1 MSVEQNKALDR
12 RYVEEVLD
20 KGNLAVIDEIM
31 APDYIGHVPGFP
43 PSDREGDKQ
52 LIAMFRAAFPDLH
65 FTLEDQI
72 GEGDKVVHRLTAR
85 GTHTGEFQGIP
96 PTGKQVTVTGININ
110 HFVEGKVVE
119 SWGIIDRVGLM
130 QQLGVIPTPG
140 Q

>member
-12 RYVEEVLD
+12 RYVGEVLD

-31 APDYIGHVPGFP
+31 APNYVGHVPGFP

-72 GEGDKVVHRLTAR
+72 GEGDKVVHRLTGR
-85 GTHTGEFQGIP
+85 GTHKGEFQGIP

-110 HFVEGKVVE
+110 RFAEGKVVE
-119 SWGIIDRVGLM
+119 SWGIIDMLGLL
-130 QQLGVIPTPG
+130 QQLGVIPVPG